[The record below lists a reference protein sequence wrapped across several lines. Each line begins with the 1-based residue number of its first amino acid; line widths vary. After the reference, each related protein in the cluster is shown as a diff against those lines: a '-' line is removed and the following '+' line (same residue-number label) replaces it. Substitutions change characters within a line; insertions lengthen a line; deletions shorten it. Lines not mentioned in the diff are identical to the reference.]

1 MGSNCCKEIKV
12 QTDNISTTLSN
23 SANYI
28 AWIKGDKIGNGVS
41 STVYKAISTKTA
53 SIFAVKTISLS
64 SKKKDHTRLFFSIQ
78 NEVDILKTL
87 DHPNIIKFYQ
97 TEIDIETNEVFI
109 ICEYASNG
117 NLLSVVRQFFPLPLT
132 IVKKF
137 TRELLRALSYIHSKG
152 IIHRDIKCENVLIDQ
167 SSTAKLSDF
176 GLSSVQSRNGFE
188 VAGSPYWM
196 APEVFLGTQS
206 GFEVDIWALGCT
218 VIEMVTGVPPWSK
231 IAKNEKELRKII
243 TSPDLL
249 NNLPKVSED
258 FSSFLRLCLNFDPKM
273 RPQADEL
280 LNHAFLE
287 EADSLSGGNSS
298 MGELGC

>member
-23 SANYI
+23 SPNYI
-28 AWIKGDKIGNGVS
+28 SWIKGDKIGNGVS

-64 SKKKDHTRLFFSIQ
+64 SRQKDHTRLFFSIQ
-78 NEVDILKTL
+78 NEVEILKTL

-109 ICEYASNG
+109 VCEYASNG
-117 NLLSVVRQFFPLPLT
+117 NLLSVVKQFFPLPMN

-152 IIHRDIKCENVLIDQ
+152 ITHRDIKCENVLIDQ

-176 GLSSVQSRNGFE
+176 GLSSVQKRGSFQ

-218 VIEMVTGVPPWSK
+218 VIEMVTGEPPWSR
-231 IAKNEKELRKII
+231 IAKNEKDLRKVIND
-243 TSPDLL
+243 PGLL
-249 NNLPKVSED
+249 NHLPKISQEFSD
-258 FSSFLRLCLNFDPKM
+258 FLGVCLSIDPQK
-273 RPQADEL
+273 RPKADEL

-287 EADSLSGGNSS
+287 EVNSLTGGNSS
-298 MGELGC
+298 CGEPGC